1 MAADQTGGGG
11 AGSVGGVGGADGGG
25 AGAWVGNQVAS
36 KQLPGTWF
44 AALPDGS
51 VLRGVNHVDSLV
63 AHALRLQA
71 AVDELRDVA
80 EEDGIIQAV
89 LGRWHV

>member
-1 MAADQTGGGG
+1 MAADQADGTG
-11 AGSVGGVGGADGGG
+11 AGQVGGKPRQANGP
-25 AGAWVGNQVAS
+25 GNSVAS